1 MDTTRTDLESSWR
14 RPGAVGDGLV
24 PSRLRS
30 STGDHRGRPWG
41 RPYGVVACKLG
52 ALATAV
58 LAVAMFASSAAAEV
72 LEVMRGEL
80 ERSQRVLGDEPT
92 PIYYLSY
99 EITEDKVA
107 SVSGTFG
114 ALTGWNEN
122 ESRGLDIDLRVG
134 SPDFDNTRE
143 LRSQR
148 GGFPGFRTI
157 VQVPLEEEGLRT
169 ILWYQTDRKYKE
181 ALERFTMVR
190 SDEQV
195 SVEADDQ
202 SGDFSVERAEQA
214 SEETAVIEVDR
225 DAWEDKV
232 RRFSAPF
239 AESPHVF
246 AANATIWA
254 DAETRWYVNTEGSAI
269 KTSSAYYRISISAS
283 TRADD
288 GMVLPRT
295 EQFFSLTPEG
305 LPDDATVMATV
316 HRMVS
321 DLEALREAPLV
332 EPYTGPA
339 VLSGRASGVF
349 FHEILGHRLE
359 GHRQK
364 GATEGQT
371 FRKMVG
377 EAVLPETFSVVFDP
391 TIKRLGNTDLVG
403 AYRYDNQ
410 GVKARR
416 VPVIENGVLT
426 NFLMGRTPIEGFP
439 KSNGH
444 GRKNTGFAPVARQ
457 SNLIVEVLDTW
468 PRDELKAQLI
478 AMAEAEGKPFG
489 LLFERIQGGY
499 TITGRSLPNAFN
511 VTPTVVYR
519 INLDGSEELVRG
531 VDLIGTPLTAFS
543 RIVAAGDDL
552 EVFNG
557 TCGAESGPVPVS
569 AVSPSILVSQ
579 IEVQKKGKSQ
589 TRLPILSPP
598 GDRSSAFGAMPS
610 GPAGARR

>member
-1 MDTTRTDLESSWR
+1 MDTSRT
-14 RPGAVGDGLV
+14 AVGFGW
-24 PSRLRS
+24 LRNHLA
-30 STGDHRGRPWG
+30 TP
-41 RPYGVVACKLG
+41 V
-52 ALATAV
+52 LATALIGTGAFADV
-58 LAVAMFASSAAAEV
+58 LD
-72 LEVMRGEL
+72 VMRGEL
-80 ERSQRVLGDEPT
+80 DRSRRVFSEQPT
-92 PIYYLSY
+92 PVYYLSY
-99 EITEDKVA
+99 EITEDKTA
-107 SVSGTFG
+107 SVNGAFG
-114 ALTGWNEN
+114 ALTGWNEA
-122 ESRGLDIDLRVG
+122 ETRGLDIDLRVG

-157 VQVPLEEEGLRT
+157 VQVPLEDEALRT

-181 ALERFTMVR
+181 ALERFTMVQ

-195 SVEADDQ
+195 SVEADDK
-202 SGDFSVERAEQA
+202 SGDFSVEKAEQA
-214 SEETAVIEVDR
+214 SEETLAIEVDR
-225 DAWEDKV
+225 AAWEEKV

-239 AESPHVF
+239 AASPHVF

-269 KTSSAYYRISISAS
+269 KTSSAYYRISISAA

-305 LPDDATVMATV
+305 LPDDETVMATV
-316 HRMVS
+316 QEMVR

-339 VLSGRASGVF
+339 MLSGRASGVF

-377 EAVLPETFSVVFDP
+377 EAVLPDTFSVVFDP
-391 TIKRLGNTDLVG
+391 TIEQLGGTDLVG

-416 VPVIENGVLT
+416 VPVIVDGVLT
-426 NFLMGRTPIEGFP
+426 SFLMGRIPIEGFP

-457 SNLIVEVLDTW
+457 SNLIVEVSETKT
-468 PRDELKAQLI
+468 RDELKAQLL
-478 AMAEAEGKPFG
+478 AMAEKDGKPFG
-489 LLFERIQGGY
+489 LLFDRIQGGF

-579 IEVQKKGKSQ
+579 IEVQKKDKSQ

-598 GDRSSAFGAMPS
+598 GDASSAFGAMRPRL
-610 GPAGARR
+610 GGDER

>member
-1 MDTTRTDLESSWR
+1 MDTRTRP
-14 RPGAVGDGLV
+14 RPARVFCDA
-24 PSRLRS
+24 SRVAL
-30 STGDHRGRPWG
+30 
-41 RPYGVVACKLG
+41 GVLG
-52 ALATAV
+52 AALFAGSAYADV
-58 LAVAMFASSAAAEV
+58 LD
-72 LEVMRGEL
+72 VMREEL
-80 ERSQRVLGDEPT
+80 ERSRDVLVEQPT
-92 PIYYLSY
+92 PVYYLSY
-99 EITEDKVA
+99 EITEDKSVA
-107 SVSGTFG
+107 VNSAFG

-148 GGFPGFRTI
+148 GGFRSFRSI
-157 VQVPLEEEGLRT
+157 VPVPLEAEGLRT
-169 ILWYQTDRKYKE
+169 ILWYRTDRKYKE
-181 ALERFTMVR
+181 ALERFTVVQ

-195 SVEADDQ
+195 SVEADDK
-202 SGDFSVERAEQA
+202 SGDFSVEKAEQA
-214 SEETAVIEVDR
+214 TEETLAIDVDR
-225 DAWEDKV
+225 GAWEERV
-232 RRFSAPF
+232 RRYSAPF
-239 AESPHVF
+239 LASPHVF

-254 DAETRWYVNTEGSAI
+254 DAETRWYVNTEGTAI
-269 KTSSAYYRISISAS
+269 KTSNAYYRISISAS

-305 LPDDATVMATV
+305 LPDDETVMAAV
-316 HRMVS
+316 HKMVS

-339 VLSGRASGVF
+339 LLSGRASGVF

-377 EAVLPETFSVVFDP
+377 EAVLPTTFSVVFDP
-391 TIKRLGNTDLVG
+391 TIRRLGNTDLVG
-403 AYRYDNQ
+403 TYRYDNE

-416 VPVIENGVLT
+416 VPVIVDGILT
-426 NFLMGRTPIEGFP
+426 GFLMGRIPIEGFP

-444 GRKNTGFAPVARQ
+444 GRKNTGYAPVARQ
-457 SNLIVEVLDTW
+457 SNLIVEVSKTKT
-468 PRDELKAQLI
+468 RDELKAQLI
-478 AMAEAEGKPFG
+478 AMAEQEGKPFG
-489 LLFERIQGGY
+489 LLFDRIQGGF

-579 IEVQKKGKSQ
+579 IEVQKKEKSQ

-598 GDRSSAFGAMPS
+598 GDATSAFGAW
-610 GPAGARR
+610 GAGQGEPR

>member
-1 MDTTRTDLESSWR
+1 MCARFATGTAILLSLLALTA
-14 RPGAVGDGLV
+14 PV
-24 PSRLRS
+24 PAFAQASQLSGRVRS
-30 STGDHRGRPWG
+30 EDGRP
-41 RPYGVVACKLG
+41 VEG
-52 ALATAV
+52 ALAEVNPVSDSTRV
-58 LAVAMFASSAAAEV
+58 EYTLADELGFFAPRD
-72 LEVMRGEL
+72 LE
-80 ERSQRVLGDEPT
+80 P
-92 PIYYLSY
+92 
-99 EITEDKVA
+99 
-107 SVSGTFG
+107 G
-114 ALTGWNEN
+114 AYV
-122 ESRGLDIDLRVG
+122 LRV
-134 SPDFDNTRE
+134 TRI
-143 LRSQR
+143 
-148 GGFPGFRTI
+148 GFQEYR
-157 VQVPLEEEGLRT
+157 
-169 ILWYQTDRKYKE
+169 
-181 ALERFTMVR
+181 
-190 SDEQV
+190 EQV

-202 SGDFSVERAEQA
+202 SGDFSVEKAEQA

-225 DAWEDKV
+225 AAWEDRV

-239 AESPHVF
+239 SASPHVF
-246 AANATIWA
+246 QANATIWA

-283 TRADD
+283 TRAED

-305 LPDDATVMATV
+305 LPDDETVMATV
-316 HRMVS
+316 RQMVS

-339 VLSGRASGVF
+339 MLSGRASGVF

-391 TIKRLGNTDLVG
+391 TIKRLGGTDLVG

-416 VPVIENGVLT
+416 VPVIEDGVLT
-426 NFLMGRTPIEGFP
+426 NFLMGRIPIEGFP

-457 SNLIVEVLDTW
+457 SNLIVEVSQTKT
-468 PRDELKAQLI
+468 RDELKAQLL
-478 AMAEAEGKPFG
+478 AMAEKEGKPFG
-489 LLFERIQGGY
+489 LLFDRIQGGF

-579 IEVQKKGKSQ
+579 IEVQKKEKSQ
-589 TRLPILSPP
+589 TRLPILGPP
-598 GDRSSAFGAMPS
+598 RGGSSAFGVP
-610 GPAGARR
+610 GAGSRGGETR